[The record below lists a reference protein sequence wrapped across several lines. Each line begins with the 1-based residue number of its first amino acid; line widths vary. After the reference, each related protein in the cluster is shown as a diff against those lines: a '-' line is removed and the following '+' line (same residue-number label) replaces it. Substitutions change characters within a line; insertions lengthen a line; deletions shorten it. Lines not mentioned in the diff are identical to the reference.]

1 MTPVQYSQASQT
13 IVTAFENLPEVQQ
26 SSNYWG
32 EDAVDPVRTEIKN
45 HYIAEQNYT
54 CVYCNRQIVTTN
66 KALWDA
72 EHVICR
78 DSVPRFMFT
87 PQNLAISCRDC
98 NITKGQKEV
107 RTTNRK
113 KFPNESK
120 HYLIVHPHFDT
131 YSDHI
136 RWFGDICAPITKK
149 GAKTLAICDL
159 TRFTAKLLGING
171 VLVNPGFDKSVGE
184 LINAKNKMDLEVALA
199 AIKIYVKSIPQD

>member
-1 MTPVQYSQASQT
+1 MTPVQYSQTSQSL
-13 IVTAFENLPEVQQ
+13 VTAFEKLPEAQQ

-32 EDAVDPVRTEIKN
+32 EDIVDPVRTEIKD
-45 HYIAEQNYT
+45 HYIVEQNYT
-54 CVYCNRQIVTTN
+54 CVYCNRLIATAN

-98 NITKGQKEV
+98 NVLKGQKEV
-107 RTTNRK
+107 RTTKRK

-120 HYLIVHPHFDT
+120 HYLIVHPHFDK

-136 RWFGDICAPITKK
+136 RWFGDVCAPITAK
-149 GAKTLAICDL
+149 GVETQTICGL
-159 TRFTAKLLGING
+159 TRFTAKLLGIDG
-171 VLVNPGFDKSVGE
+171 VLVDPGFDKYVGE
-184 LINAKNKMDLEVALA
+184 LLKAKSKMDAKAALA
-199 AIKIYVKSIPQD
+199 AITIYVEEIPQS